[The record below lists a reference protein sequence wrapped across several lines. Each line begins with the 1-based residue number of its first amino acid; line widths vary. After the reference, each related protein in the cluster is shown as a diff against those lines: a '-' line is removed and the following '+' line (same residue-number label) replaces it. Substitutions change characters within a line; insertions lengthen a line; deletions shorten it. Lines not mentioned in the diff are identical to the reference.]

1 MQTYGEKRAGAPW
14 QIASRTRPEPELWE
28 PCLCKEPGLW
38 SLWGYQ
44 RYFEAGG
51 VRYCHILDPE
61 TGAPARAGLASVT
74 VVAEDGLLADGL
86 STALYIMGLEKASDF
101 WREGRDFEAVF
112 CTEAGTVYVTAGL
125 ADRFSGCA
133 FEEIGP

>member
-1 MQTYGEKRAGAPW
+1 MNDVMCQLVRQRKAQSAVAPFIFKKRRFDQHGAALHAH
-14 QIASRTRPEPELWE
+14 Q
-28 PCLCKEPGLW
+28 
-38 SLWGYQ
+38 
-44 RYFEAGG
+44 G
-51 VRYCHILDPE
+51 VV
-61 TGAPARAGLASVT
+61 ASVT

-86 STALYIMGLEKASDF
+86 STALYIMGLEQASDF